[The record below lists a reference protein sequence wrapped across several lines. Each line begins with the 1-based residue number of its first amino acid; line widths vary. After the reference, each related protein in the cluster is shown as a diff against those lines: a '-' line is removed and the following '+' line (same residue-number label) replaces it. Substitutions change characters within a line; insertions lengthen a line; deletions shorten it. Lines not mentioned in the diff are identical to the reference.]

1 MNSCNLAIVG
11 ATGAVGRE
19 MIKVLEDRDVAFDN
33 LRLFATERSAGTI
46 MECKG
51 EEYEVEVTNVEA
63 FSDVDIALFSA
74 GSSASKN
81 LAPKLAKQGV
91 TVIDNSSAFRMDP
104 EVPLVVPEVN
114 PDALEEHGGI
124 IANPNCSTIQM
135 VMALKPLYDKV
146 GIKRL
151 VIATYQAV
159 SGTGKKAI
167 DELEE
172 QSKEVLAGKEAQKE
186 VYPEQIAFNA
196 LPHIDV
202 FFDNLYTKEEMKLV
216 NETKKI
222 LSDDSLKITS
232 TAVRIPV
239 FTGHA
244 EAVNIET
251 EEKITVEETR
261 KLLSDFSGVEVV
273 DQPKDLKYPTQLDT
287 EENDNVLVGRI
298 REDESIDK
306 GLNIW
311 VVANNLRKGAALNTV
326 QIAELLLKK

>member
-19 MIKVLEDRDVAFDN
+19 MIKVLEDRDVPFDN

-114 PDALEEHGGI
+114 PDALEDHGGI

-135 VMALKPLYDKV
+135 VMALKPVYDKV

-172 QSKEVLAGKEAQKE
+172 QSRDVLAGKEAKKE

-261 KLLSDFSGVEVV
+261 KLLADFSGVEVI

-287 EENDNVLVGRI
+287 EKNDNVLVGRI
-298 REDESIDK
+298 REDESIAK